1 MDNVQQFLHANKHQL
16 GYIMHEASR
25 IWNEN
30 VPGGAFTVGECYK
43 TVENHG
49 TYNQLLEENERL
61 RSALKTIRWSIE
73 ATNPQA
79 WRMREIAHEALYD
92 DGGEN
97 K

>member
-1 MDNVQQFLHANKHQL
+1 MDKQYELELLRDIDSLRK
-16 GYIMHEASR
+16 
-25 IWNEN
+25 EN
-30 VPGGAFTVGECYK
+30 I
-43 TVENHG
+43 
-49 TYNQLLEENERL
+49 RL